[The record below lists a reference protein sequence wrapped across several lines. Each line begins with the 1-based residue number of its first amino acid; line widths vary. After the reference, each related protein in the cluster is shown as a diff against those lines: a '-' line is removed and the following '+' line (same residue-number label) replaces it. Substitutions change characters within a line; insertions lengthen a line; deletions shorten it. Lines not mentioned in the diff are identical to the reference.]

1 MGIIETTLNN
11 VAEAA
16 VGSPENNLALSQNS
30 HYLTFEHNLFMK
42 LTQNRFAK
50 ELATGKVENYLKHK
64 NVVLSGYVKIMQ
76 LLSRANRK

>member
-11 VAEAA
+11 VVEAT

-30 HYLTFEHNLFMK
+30 QYLTWEHTTFMS

-50 ELATGKVENYLKHK
+50 ELAKGKVDNYLKHK
-64 NVVLSGYVKIMQ
+64 QVVMSGYAKIMMF
-76 LLSRANRK
+76 LSRANKK